1 MLANAPVR
9 LVMVTNARHYLG
21 ARAALTLALDSA
33 TAMADKLDPQW
44 LPAEVE
50 NGGRSRFEVSP
61 AAASKLSRR
70 DRQRLEQISTAIEL
84 ASFAGAMTDTP
95 KGPLSAAY
103 EASAS
108 AFISAITH
116 TAVTATQGIRHL
128 EVTPIVS
135 FAVSEFESS
144 LDCYL
149 RAEAKRRRRHRRHS
163 VGPKAP
169 SARGLRR
176 RMLSAAAVV
185 AELLAQW
192 ANLEGRA

>member
-9 LVMVTNARHYLG
+9 LVMLTNVRHYLG

-33 TAMADKLDPQW
+33 TAMADKIDPEW
-44 LPAEVE
+44 LQVQSKT
-50 NGGRSRFEVSP
+50 GDDHQFEVSA

-70 DRQRLEQISTAIEL
+70 DRQCLEQISTAVEL
-84 ASFAGAMTDTP
+84 ASFAGAMTDPP
-95 KGPLSAAY
+95 KRPFSAAY
-103 EASAS
+103 EASAN
-108 AFISAITH
+108 AFIAAITH
-116 TAVTATQGIRHL
+116 TAVTATQGIGQL

-135 FAVSEFESS
+135 FAVTEFESS

-149 RAEAKRRRRHRRHS
+149 RAEAKRRRRPRRRS
-163 VGPKAP
+163 VGAKPP

-185 AELLAQW
+185 SELLAQW